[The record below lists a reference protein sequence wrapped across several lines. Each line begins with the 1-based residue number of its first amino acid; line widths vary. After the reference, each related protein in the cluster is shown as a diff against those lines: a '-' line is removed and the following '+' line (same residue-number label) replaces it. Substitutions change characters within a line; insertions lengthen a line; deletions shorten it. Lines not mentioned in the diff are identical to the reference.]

1 MESEGSRQSMPLLSS
16 YSSLSGLGSVR
27 KNITRVTVNIPL
39 SRPPLTA
46 TTLTTMFTTAVR
58 AVRPV
63 ASAARLQTF
72 KATRLPALRSL
83 STTSRASSEHGP
95 PPPQLYG
102 TGGKPGTVPSDLDQ
116 ATGLERLQLLGDLE
130 GAPAFDDKPL
140 DASRIGTKA
149 DPIKVLSYVRSF
161 SLSNSRTY
169 CF

>member
-1 MESEGSRQSMPLLSS
+1 
-16 YSSLSGLGSVR
+16 
-27 KNITRVTVNIPL
+27 
-39 SRPPLTA
+39 
-46 TTLTTMFTTAVR
+46 MFTTAVR

-72 KATRLPALRSL
+72 KVTRLPALRSL
-83 STTSRASSEHGP
+83 STTSRASSDHGP

-149 DPIKVLSYVRSF
+149 DPIKVLSYDTERIVGCTGSPADSHDILWFNLKKDKLGRCTECGSVYTLDF
-161 SLSNSRTY
+161 QGEEDHGHH
-169 CF
+169 